1 MYLTSIL
8 INVSTYQPIIVSP
21 RNSGKFAHFAMT
33 MDQQAL
39 GAQIAAR
46 LREQSSRLK
55 SFWETS
61 QPVRHC
67 ALDDLLPQSIAKLIY
82 DSLPDPSTLMLR
94 ESIKERKRVGIKLED
109 YAPEMSAI
117 LLAFQ
122 EPEIVA
128 AVAEITGQRGL
139 QADASLYGSGISLML
154 EGDFLLPH
162 LDNSHDGDGKLY
174 RVLNLLYYV
183 TPDWPESGGGNL
195 ELWDKPM
202 KTRKEVHAKFNRLV
216 LMETHTESV
225 HSVTKVQQPR
235 GMRACISNYYF
246 STEPSNQKEHVHKT
260 TFFARPEDGAMK
272 KLRLNVEGKTKNLLA
287 KFLGNDVGGTRHRR

>member
-1 MYLTSIL
+1 
-8 INVSTYQPIIVSP
+8 
-21 RNSGKFAHFAMT
+21 
-33 MDQQAL
+33 MDQQGL

-46 LREQSSRLK
+46 IREESSRLK
-55 SFWETS
+55 SFWEGAH
-61 QPVRHC
+61 PVRHC
-67 ALDDLLPQSIAKLIY
+67 MLDDLLPESTARQVY

-94 ESIKERKRVGIKLED
+94 ESIKERKRVGIRLEN
-109 YAPEMSAI
+109 YAPEMAAI

-122 EPEIVA
+122 EPEVVE
-128 AVAEITGQRGL
+128 AVSEITGQQGL

-183 TPDWPESGGGNL
+183 TPDWPEDGGGNL

-202 KTRKEVHAKFNRLV
+202 KERLEVHAKFNRLV

-225 HSVTKVQQPR
+225 HSVTKVQQAG

-246 STEPSNQKEHVHKT
+246 SEEPSNHKEHVHKT
-260 TFFARPEDGAMK
+260 TFFARPEDGAIK

-287 KFLGNDVGGTRHRR
+287 KFLGNEVGGTRHRRG